1 MIYSKDELGASVGS
15 VKGIGPKKSERL
27 ERLGISTLA
36 DMLGYFPRDYQDLRD
51 SVDIFDLKDGEKALV
66 KARVLLMKKGRG
78 YGRKRSFHLLVEDKS
93 GRMEVVF
100 FMGGYMDSA
109 FEVGKEYAFFGK
121 IKVQSGRTTMFH
133 PIYSALNEGFEG
145 GIMPIYGLSSG
156 LSQRDLRNCARQALA
171 AAEGME
177 ESLPDSVIEKANL
190 CGIHYA
196 LKNIHFPEGRDE
208 YAEAR
213 YRLVYEELFD
223 LKAALILSRNRFG
236 RGRSGR
242 SLAGRADEAFVSG
255 LDYELTAAQKRSL
268 KEIRRDMESADAM
281 NRLLQGD
288 VGSGKTIVAECAILK
303 AVSSG
308 CQAAFMAPTEL
319 LAAQHYE
326 TLTKDF
332 SNLELDIVF
341 LSSSIGAKERRETLA
356 ALRDGVADIVVGT
369 HAIISDNVEFCNLGL
384 VITDEQHRFGVN
396 QRQALSG
403 KGVNPDVLVMTATPI
418 PRTLAVILYGDLDI
432 SLIDEL
438 PPGRRPVITK
448 KFNEGT
454 RSEAYNFMRA
464 QVKLGHQCYV
474 VAPFI
479 EDPRTLEGRSAEMLY
494 RELSETYNDI
504 RFGLMHGAMKAA
516 DKDKVMSDFASGT
529 IDVLVST
536 VVIEV
541 GINVPNATL
550 MIIENAERFG
560 LAQLH
565 QLRGRVGRGSSESYC
580 FIISDSQSE
589 MAEER
594 ADILCSTSDGF
605 EIAEKDLEMR
615 GPGELFGYRQHGIPQ
630 LKLADPARHINIVA
644 RAGEDASEILSADPS
659 LTLPENASLRRKIEF
674 EFATG
679 ASIVL

>member
-1 MIYSKDELGASVGS
+1 MIHSKSELSASVRS
-15 VKGIGPKKSERL
+15 VKGIGPKKSERF
-27 ERLGISTLA
+27 ERLGISTLE
-36 DMLGYFPRDYQDLRD
+36 DMLRYFPRDYQDLRD
-51 SVDIFDLKDGEKALV
+51 SVDISALRDGEKSLV
-66 KARVLLMKKGRG
+66 KAKVLLMKKGRG
-78 YGRKRSFHLLVEDKS
+78 YGRKRSFHLLVEDLS

-100 FMGGYMDSA
+100 FMGAYLDSA
-109 FEVGKEYAFFGK
+109 FEIGEDYAFFGK
-121 IKVQSGRTTMFH
+121 VKVQKGRTTMFH
-133 PIYSALNEGFEG
+133 PAYSKLQRGFEG
-145 GIMPIYGLSSG
+145 GIMPVYGLTKG
-156 LSQRDLRNCARQALA
+156 LSQKDMRSCARQALA

-177 ESLPDSVIEKANL
+177 ESLPSSVIKKANL
-190 CGIHYA
+190 CSILYA

-208 YAEAR
+208 YAESR

-242 SLAGRADEAFVSG
+242 RLMGRADEAFVDD
-255 LDYELTAAQKRSL
+255 LEYELTSAQKKAL
-268 KEIRRDMESADAM
+268 DEIRRDMESPDAM

-288 VGSGKTIVAECAILK
+288 VGSGKTVIAECGILK

-326 TLTKDF
+326 TLSNDF
-332 SNLELDIVF
+332 ADSDLKIVF
-341 LSSSIGAKERRETLA
+341 LSSSVGTKERRETLE
-356 ALRDGVADIVVGT
+356 ALRDGSANIVVGT
-369 HAIISDNVEFCNLGL
+369 HAIISENVDFKDLGL

-396 QRQALSG
+396 QRQALSE
-403 KGVNPDVLVMTATPI
+403 KGINPDVLVMTATPI

-432 SLIDEL
+432 SVIDEP
-438 PPGRRPVITK
+438 PPGRKPVITK
-448 KFNEGT
+448 KFSEST
-454 RSEAYNFMRA
+454 RGEAYDFMRR

-479 EDPRTLEGRSAEMLY
+479 EDPRTLEGRSAEMLHL
-494 RELSETYNDI
+494 ELSEKHRDI
-504 RFGLMHGAMKAA
+504 KFGLMHGAMKAA
-516 DKDKVMSDFASGT
+516 DKDRIMSDFAAGK

-565 QLRGRVGRGSSESYC
+565 QLRGRVGRGSSESHC
-580 FIISDSQSE
+580 FVITDSDSE
-589 MAEER
+589 MAEGR
-594 ADILCSTSDGF
+594 AEILCSTTDGF
-605 EIAEKDLEMR
+605 EIAERDLEMR

-630 LKLADPARHINIVA
+630 LKLADPARHIKIAA
-644 RAGEDASEILSADPS
+644 RAGEDAAEVLSADPS
-659 LTLPENASLRRKIEF
+659 LSLPENSCLKRKIEF